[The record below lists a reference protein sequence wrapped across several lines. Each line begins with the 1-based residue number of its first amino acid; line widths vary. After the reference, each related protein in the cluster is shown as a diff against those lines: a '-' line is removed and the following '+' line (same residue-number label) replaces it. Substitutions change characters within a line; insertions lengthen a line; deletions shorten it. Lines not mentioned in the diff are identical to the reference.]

1 MSLSTSLFGKL
12 LVGAAATLVVG
23 AAPGTG
29 DGLPRPTNG
38 HSDEERVSAETQ
50 IRVSADA
57 CSRDAAKV
65 RLEAR
70 LAMSL
75 DDIEE
80 VLRRTEPQ
88 GLDATAL
95 RERYRSVFRDEILK
109 AQLSVQAR
117 AHTASEIEGDV
128 GATVVKALD
137 QAERAFRA
145 RTGVTAVVVMEGV
158 ELSVDDADC
167 GGPVFIA

>member
-1 MSLSTSLFGKL
+1 MSVLSSLIGKL
-12 LVGAAATLVVG
+12 VVGFAATLVVG
-23 AAPGTG
+23 AAPAAT

-38 HSDEERVSAETQ
+38 HSDAERVSPATQ
-50 IRVSADA
+50 VRVYADA

-75 DDIEE
+75 DDFEE
-80 VLRRTEPQ
+80 VLRRTQPQ
-88 GLDATAL
+88 GLDAATL
-95 RERYRSVFRDEILK
+95 RDRYAAVFRDEILK
-109 AQLSVQAR
+109 AQLSVETRAR
-117 AHTASEIEGDV
+117 TASEIEGDV
-128 GATVVKALD
+128 GQSVVKALD
-137 QAERAFRA
+137 AAERAFRV
-145 RTGVTAVVVMEGV
+145 RTGVTAVVVMEGI